1 MSDRN
6 DDSRKVTL
14 SGQDLRDAARLLST
28 LLDSRDD
35 KTPSSPHAI
44 APRHRREFVERAR
57 QAVHDR
63 RRRAQQFGSAMF
75 GEPGWDILLILYT
88 EEDTN
93 RLQVSRLVTASGS
106 PATTGLRWLDYLESQ
121 QLVCRQK
128 HPTDRRIELVELT
141 DKGRTA
147 LDSYFSETV
156 TKGR

>member
-1 MSDRN
+1 
-6 DDSRKVTL
+6 
-14 SGQDLRDAARLLST
+14 
-28 LLDSRDD
+28 
-35 KTPSSPHAI
+35 
-44 APRHRREFVERAR
+44 
-57 QAVHDR
+57 
-63 RRRAQQFGSAMF
+63 MF

-88 EEDTN
+88 EENTN